1 MAASCQNVK
10 TNHLNEADENK
21 VKTFFSVV
29 MGGAGGGSGL
39 GVRVN
44 FTPQPGA
51 AAIACFLG
59 CDFVQMSRRS
69 EKSNG
74 NLYLQKCSYHLFVAV
89 NEYRAVKE

>member
-29 MGGAGGGSGL
+29 KGGGGWGGSSGL

-44 FTPQPGA
+44 FTPVRSSSRHL
-51 AAIACFLG
+51 FLG
-59 CDFVQMSRRS
+59 M
-69 EKSNG
+69 
-74 NLYLQKCSYHLFVAV
+74 
-89 NEYRAVKE
+89 